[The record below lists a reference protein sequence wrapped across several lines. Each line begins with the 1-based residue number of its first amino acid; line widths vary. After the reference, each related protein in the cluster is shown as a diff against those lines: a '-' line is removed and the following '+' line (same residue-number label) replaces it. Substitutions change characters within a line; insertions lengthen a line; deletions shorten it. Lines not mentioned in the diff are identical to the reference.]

1 MPNPLEML
9 LFSFQPLI
17 YFFIQQI
24 FPVYAQVASIA
35 LDPGCPMVMG
45 WGGVQYKKKVEGG
58 QILWELAA
66 MGSKEFGFI
75 LKIMGK

>member
-1 MPNPLEML
+1 
-9 LFSFQPLI
+9 
-17 YFFIQQI
+17 
-24 FPVYAQVASIA
+24 
-35 LDPGCPMVMG
+35 MVMG